1 MYRCLFVY
9 IPQENLHITPQ
20 NITLQFYIYCCKN
33 YYATWN
39 QAWNRPIT
47 KSFVRDAYPISI
59 MSYILIE
66 HSGNLQHPKN
76 VKSISNTTVS
86 HLVSC
91 RVISRPATMKG

>member
-47 KSFVRDAYPISI
+47 KSFVRDGYPISI